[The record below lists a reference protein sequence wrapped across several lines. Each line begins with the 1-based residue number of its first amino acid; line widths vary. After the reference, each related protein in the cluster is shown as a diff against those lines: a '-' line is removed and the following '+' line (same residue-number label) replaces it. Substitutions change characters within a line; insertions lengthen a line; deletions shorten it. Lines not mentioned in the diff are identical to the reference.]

1 MWKKWVRNIH
11 LWLGLTSGLIVF
23 IVAITGCAIVFEK
36 EINTALGTGIYQ
48 KVKKRNSEPALPSQV
63 FRVADSAFSRL
74 SLLNMY
80 YTVYPD
86 DNNVSVLWV
95 RDTSRKYHSLLQDPY
110 TTQVA
115 GEYDYESS
123 FFTIMTF
130 IHVSLA
136 LGEVGTTLIR
146 YATLIFVVLMVT
158 GLILWKPASKKGY
171 KQRFTIKWGASFKRL
186 NYDLHN
192 VLGFYMTWIAV
203 FIALTGLV
211 WSFEWF
217 SNSVVWVA
225 NCGKKVAL
233 ARQQQPLSAQPG
245 FGDSTLSRYAAI
257 DVAFLEIR
265 KREPNARALTIYK
278 PMNDAAAIRITV
290 ETGEGSNYARS
301 DEYFFDQYSSRLL
314 AHQPF
319 SGLSNGEKLLRMNY
333 YIHVGSIA
341 GITGKVLAFLASLIA
356 ASLPVTGFMVWRGRK
371 KKVRKRAAG

>member
-1 MWKKWVRNIH
+1 MLKKWVRKIH

-48 KVKKRNSEPALPSQV
+48 KVESRNSEPALPSQV
-63 FRVADSAFSRL
+63 FGVADSAFQKLRL
-74 SLLNMY
+74 VNMY
-80 YTVYPD
+80 YTVYPGEP
-86 DNNVSVLWV
+86 NVSVLWV
-95 RDTSRKYHSLLQDPY
+95 RDTAGKYHSLLQDPY
-110 TTQVA
+110 SAQIA
-115 GEYDYESS
+115 GTYDYESS

-136 LGEVGTTLIR
+136 LGEAGTTIIR
-146 YATLIFVVLMVT
+146 YATLIFVVLMIS
-158 GLILWKPASKKGY
+158 GLILWKPASRKGY
-171 KQRFTIKWGASFKRL
+171 KQRFTVKWGASFKRL

-225 NCGKKVAL
+225 NGGKKVEL
-233 ARQQQPLSAQPG
+233 AQQQPPLSVKAQHNHA
-245 FGDSTLSRYAAI
+245 DLSLYAAI
-257 DVAFLEIR
+257 DAAFLEIR
-265 KREPNARALTIYK
+265 KREPSTRALTIYK
-278 PMNDAAAIRITV
+278 PMNDSSAIGITV
-290 ETGEGSNYARS
+290 ETEKGKHYARA

-314 AHQPF
+314 AHKPF
-319 SGLSNGEKLLRMNY
+319 NGLSNGEKLLRMNY

-371 KKVRKRAAG
+371 KKLRQQK